1 MLLRI
6 TAFSHAFSFPERG
19 GERLYNALTRASFMT
34 PVPTAGVPVC
44 VTVILTL
51 KNLHRVAA
59 AWAADA
65 LAPAAGGVGSRLC
78 VGARP
83 RPLGR

>member
-59 AWAADA
+59 APAV
-65 LAPAAGGVGSRLC
+65 APAAGGVGSRLC